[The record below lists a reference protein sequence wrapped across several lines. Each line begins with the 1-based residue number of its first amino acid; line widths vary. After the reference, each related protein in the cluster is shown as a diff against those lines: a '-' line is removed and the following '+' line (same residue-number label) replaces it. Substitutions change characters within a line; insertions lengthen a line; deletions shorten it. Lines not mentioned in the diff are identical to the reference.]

1 MKAKDPAFL
10 FYPADASQDTQFM
23 NRLER
28 GAYFDLVKGQRI
40 YGGYTVVQLR
50 KILGNDFDAV
60 WPSLELVMEFDGE
73 RYHVGW
79 LKLSLYKREEYSKKQ
94 SDRVSKRW
102 NNGGNTV
109 VLPKKE
115 NEIVNETVIEDKSK
129 IETEKTKRK
138 VFVRP
143 ELKEV
148 LDWMRNANMAAGNLW
163 KDERIVA
170 EAKKFWNYYES
181 KGWVVGRSPMKK
193 WDAAARNW
201 MNNANK
207 FDNGNGTTTKS
218 GTKQAVDYNRVGAE
232 ALSIVAANYGLTGT
246 PNQHTSQ
253 GEQAADGG
261 EGDFTDFQIVQ

>member
-79 LKLSLYKREEYSKKQ
+79 LKLSLSKREEYSKKQ

-181 KGWVVGRSPMKK
+181 KGWVVGRSPMKN
-193 WDAAARNW
+193 WEASARNW

-207 FDNGNGTTTKS
+207 FDNGNGKQQQKNELDAFRIANAQRFASSLGIVTDS
-218 GTKQAVDYNRVGAE
+218 GGNGSDQAE
-232 ALSIVAANYGLTGT
+232 FI
-246 PNQHTSQ
+246 PH
-253 GEQAADGG
+253 EEADGAG
-261 EGDFTDFQIVQ
+261 NFDGNSH